1 MLTQS
6 NSERRIQATG
16 PIDGRM
22 KVIDPLLSSGPS
34 TPVQV
39 VRWSDSEV
47 CVRVARRVLVGAT
60 VHLRTADKTIIG
72 EVRHGDLTNGENEI
86 RILVKDLL

>member
-1 MLTQS
+1 MTQS
-6 NSERRIQATG
+6 NSAPRFQATG

-22 KVIDPLLSSGPS
+22 KIIDPLMSSGPS

-47 CVRVARRVLVGAT
+47 CVRVPRRVLVGAT
-60 VHLRTADKTIIG
+60 VYLRTADKTIVG
-72 EVRHGDLTNGENEI
+72 EVRHGDLMNGENEI